1 MQVSPYL
8 IFKGQCEEPFKL
20 YATCLGRK
28 IEAMLSHEGTG
39 HVSPEWR
46 SMGDTIL
53 MSSHD
58 PTDRYQEPLG
68 LSVSLSVASPTEAE
82 RVFTN

>member
-28 IEAMLSHEGTG
+28 IEAMLSQEGT
-39 HVSPEWR
+39 PEWR

-82 RVFTN
+82 RVFTTPSS